1 MQVRKRIGIII
12 AYLLADFVAALLA
25 WTGLFFYLK
34 SYVEGFSLHSSS
46 SQLID
51 FSYLYGAI
59 FIGLGWVIVYAV
71 TGTYTDVYRKSRLA
85 ELYKTLLT
93 TLFGTLIL
101 FFTVL
106 LDDFIQNDYYNYYR
120 AISALFLLHFGL
132 TFLSRLII
140 LNIAKGQLHKGQVG
154 YNTLII
160 GGNKKAIQLYH
171 EITGR
176 EKSLGYYF
184 VGFIDANGNG
194 KNGLSD
200 HIPKLGHL
208 NDLERIIYYYNI
220 EEVII
225 AIETSEH
232 HQLQD
237 IINRLVDQNV
247 VLKIIPDMYDILSGS
262 VKMNHV
268 LDAALIEIYPD
279 LMPVWQ
285 RVIKRGIDVVV
296 SILALIILSPLFLY
310 IALRVKMSSPGPVFF
325 YQKRIGVGGK
335 PFYMYKF
342 RSMYT
347 DAEENGPQLSSEKDQ
362 RITKWGRVMRKWR
375 LDELPQFYNVL
386 KGEMSLVGPRPERS
400 YYIDQIMKE
409 NPAYKHLHKVKPGI
423 TSWGMVKFGY
433 AENVKEMVKRMKYD
447 LLYIENMSL
456 AIDFK
461 IMIYTVLI
469 IFQGK
474 GK

>member
-1 MQVRKRIGIII
+1 MQARKKFGIV
-12 AYLLADFVAALLA
+12 AYLLVDFAAAFIA
-25 WTGLFFYLK
+25 WSGLFLFRKSFIDGLSFQASFYELLDT
-34 SYVEGFSLHSSS
+34 SF
-46 SQLID
+46 
-51 FSYLYGAI
+51 LYGAI
-59 FIGLGWVIVYAV
+59 VVALGWLLAYAV
-71 TGTYTDVYRKSRLA
+71 TGTYTDIYRKSRLT

-93 TLFGTLIL
+93 SFFGVLFL

-106 LDDFIQNDYYNYYR
+106 IDDFIQNDYYNYYR
-120 AISALFLLHFGL
+120 TISALFLLHFGL
-132 TFLSRLII
+132 TFLGRITI
-140 LNIAKGQLHKGQVG
+140 LNIAKSQLHNGKVG

-160 GGNKKAIQLYH
+160 GGNKKAIQLYN

-176 EKSLGYYF
+176 DKSLGYF
-184 VGFIDANGNG
+184 FRGFIDSNGNG
-194 KNGLSD
+194 QNGLSD
-200 HIPKLGHL
+200 YIPKLGQID
-208 NDLERIIYYYNI
+208 DLEKIITKHNI
-220 EEVII
+220 DEVII

-247 VLKIIPDMYDILSGS
+247 VFKIIPDMYDILSGS

-268 LDAALIEIYPD
+268 LDAALIEIYPY

-285 RVIKRGIDVVV
+285 RFIKRGLDIVV
-296 SILALIILSPLFLY
+296 SLVALILLMPLFLY
-310 IALRVKMSSPGPVFF
+310 IALRVKISSSGPVLFR
-325 YQKRIGVGGK
+325 QKRIGKGGN
-335 PFYMYKF
+335 PFFMYKF

-347 DAEENGPQLSSEKDQ
+347 NAEENGPQLSSETDQ
-362 RITKWGRVMRKWR
+362 RITKWGRTMRKWR

-386 KGEMSLVGPRPERS
+386 KGDMSLVGPRPERG
-400 YYIDQIMKE
+400 YYIEQIVQE
-409 NPAYKHLHKVKPGI
+409 NPAYRHLHKVKPGI

-433 AENVKEMVKRMKYD
+433 AENVREMIKRMKYD

>member
-1 MQVRKRIGIII
+1 MQVRKKIGII
-12 AYLLADFVAALLA
+12 AYLLVDFVAAFLA
-25 WTGLFFYLK
+25 WTGLFLFRK
-34 SYVEGFSLHSSS
+34 SYIDGNSLGESLM
-46 SQLID
+46 QYID
-51 FSYLYGAI
+51 TASLYGGILVAI
-59 FIGLGWVIVYAV
+59 GWLLVYAV
-71 TGTYTDVYRKSRLA
+71 TGTYTDIYRKSRLT

-93 TLFGTLIL
+93 TFFGTLIL
-101 FFTVL
+101 FFAVL
-106 LDDFIQNDYYNYYR
+106 IDDFIQNDYYNYYR
-120 AISALFLLHFGL
+120 TISALFLLHFGL
-132 TFLSRLII
+132 TFLGRITI
-140 LNIAKGQLHKGQVG
+140 LNIAKSQLHRGVVG

-160 GGNKKAIQLYH
+160 GGNKKAIQLYN

-176 EKSLGYYF
+176 DKSLGYFF
-184 VGFIDANGNG
+184 VGFIDSNGNG
-194 KNGLSD
+194 QNGLAD
-200 HIPKLGHL
+200 HIPKLGHVD
-208 NDLERIIYYYNI
+208 DLEAIITKY
-220 EEVII
+220 EVDEVII

-268 LDAALIEIYPD
+268 LDAALIELYPD

-285 RVIKRGIDVVV
+285 RVIKRGVDVGV
-296 SILALIILSPLFLY
+296 SAVALILLSPLFLY
-310 IALRVKMSSPGPVFF
+310 IALRVKMSSSGPVFF
-325 YQKRIGVGGK
+325 SQKRIGRGGT
-335 PFYMYKF
+335 PFNMYKF

-347 DAEENGPQLSSEKDQ
+347 DAEENGPQLSSETDK

-386 KGEMSLVGPRPERS
+386 KGEMSLVGPRPERN
-400 YYIDQIMKE
+400 YYIEQIVEE

-433 AENVKEMVKRMKYD
+433 AENVREMIKRMKYD

-461 IMIYTVLI
+461 IMIYTILI

>member
-1 MQVRKRIGIII
+1 MQVRKKIGII
-12 AYLLADFVAALLA
+12 AYLLVDFVAAFLA
-25 WTGLFFYLK
+25 WTGLFLFRKCYIHGY
-34 SYVEGFSLHSSS
+34 SVSESLT
-46 SQLID
+46 QYID
-51 FSYLYGAI
+51 TASLYGGILVAV
-59 FIGLGWVIVYAV
+59 GWLLVYAV
-71 TGTYTDVYRKSRLA
+71 TGTYTDIYRKSRLS
-85 ELYKTLLT
+85 ELYKSLLT
-93 TLFGTLIL
+93 TFFGTLIL
-101 FFTVL
+101 FFAVL
-106 LDDFIQNDYYNYYR
+106 IDDFIQNDYYNYYR
-120 AISALFLLHFGL
+120 TISALFLLHFGL
-132 TFLSRLII
+132 TFLGRITI
-140 LNIAKGQLHKGQVG
+140 LNIAKSQLHRGVVG
-154 YNTLII
+154 YDTLII
-160 GGNKKAIQLYH
+160 GGNKKAIQLYN

-176 EKSLGYYF
+176 DKSLGYFF
-184 VGFIDANGNG
+184 VGFIDSNGNG
-194 KNGLSD
+194 QNGLADS
-200 HIPKLGHL
+200 IPKLGHL
-208 NDLERIIYYYNI
+208 DDLEEIITKHNVD
-220 EEVII
+220 EVII

-268 LDAALIEIYPD
+268 LDAALIELYPD

-285 RVIKRGIDVVV
+285 RVIKRGIDVGASAV
-296 SILALIILSPLFLY
+296 ALILLSPLFLY
-310 IALRVKMSSPGPVFF
+310 IALRVKMSSSGPVFF
-325 YQKRIGVGGK
+325 SQKRIGRGGI

-347 DAEENGPQLSSEKDQ
+347 DAEENGPQLSSETDQ

-386 KGEMSLVGPRPERS
+386 KGEMSLVGPRPERN
-400 YYIDQIMKE
+400 YYIEQIVEE

-433 AENVKEMVKRMKYD
+433 AENVREMIKRMKYD

-461 IMIYTVLI
+461 IMIYTILI
-469 IFQGK
+469 ILQGK